1 MIKDDPSAKS
11 LVLVDAKVELNS
23 GLQDEIGGARGGG
36 GGGGGGEGRGGMRR
50 GKQVNKD

>member
-23 GLQDEIGGARGGG
+23 GLQDEIGQSTL
-36 GGGGGGEGRGGMRR
+36 GEGRGGKGRDET
-50 GKQVNKD
+50 G